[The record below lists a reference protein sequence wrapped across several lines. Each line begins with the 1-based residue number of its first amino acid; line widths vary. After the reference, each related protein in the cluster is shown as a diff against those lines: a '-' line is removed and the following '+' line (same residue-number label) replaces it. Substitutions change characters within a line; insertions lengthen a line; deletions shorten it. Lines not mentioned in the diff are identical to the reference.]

1 MEKRGLAWE
10 GQESR
15 WIELRGCRK
24 RKEAS
29 LTKVIVGDFAY
40 VNDLMACGIDHI
52 VGAQV
57 AGIGTWA
64 YDHVRL
70 SCMSHVKVYS
80 SWQREVPMHYR
91 PSR

>member
-1 MEKRGLAWE
+1 MTKTGLACE
-10 GQESR
+10 GQDSS

-29 LTKVIVGDFAY
+29 LTRVIVGDFAY
-40 VNDLMACGIDHI
+40 VNDLMAYGIDHI

-57 AGIGTWA
+57 AGIGIWA
-64 YDHVRL
+64 YDHVPL
-70 SCMSHVKVYS
+70 SCMSHVKVYL